1 MVTGTDFVKD
11 FAGPWPDRPPS
22 FLTSRRP
29 GSQATSKDQGWR
41 WQPIAR
47 HKCNRNGDERLH
59 HKSGG
64 SGGDASCSENLQKC
78 RQHQPLIRADGLHR
92 WQGVERKLTP
102 QLSVKVKY
110 QYLDLELISAEGPL
124 TALPAP
130 GPRANP
136 YALVASGDA
145 RFSTVKARI
154 NYHIGGLYQPLK

>member
-110 QYLDLELISAEGPL
+110 QYLDLEFDLCRGASYR
-124 TALPAP
+124 PAGTRP
-130 GPRANP
+130 ACQSICACGIRGRQVFHGKSEDQLSYRWFVPT
-136 YALVASGDA
+136 S
-145 RFSTVKARI
+145 
-154 NYHIGGLYQPLK
+154 